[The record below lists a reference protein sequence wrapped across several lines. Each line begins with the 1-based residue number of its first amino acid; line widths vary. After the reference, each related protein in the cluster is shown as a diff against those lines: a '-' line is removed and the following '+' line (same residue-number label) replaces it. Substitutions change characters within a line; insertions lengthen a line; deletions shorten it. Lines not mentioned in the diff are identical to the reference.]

1 MPTST
6 VDQSVVVSKESIES
20 DDPYDIVYSNI
31 TFLKRLLQEH
41 FTHAEL
47 SQNAMRS
54 YYVDYY
60 RGQVDNGGF
69 SQFVYNS
76 GWEPAT
82 IRFVREGLKSIG
94 AEKHLKL
101 FNESASILDRIGPD
115 GMEKF
120 FESEYFGE
128 NNERDILNEFDEKFY
143 HLAEQEDLIKLNSEW
158 LRNLPELVVKS
169 TEELKAE
176 VERRAAEL
184 PDREERIARALA
196 KEPRSRK
203 LIRAL
208 CAQAGQ
214 DLSRVTAADP
224 NHKHHGQAILAY
236 HFITDVGH
244 HYMVDVD
251 GQAIMFNGDTHEK
264 VVEIEASDEY
274 GTE

>member
-1 MPTST
+1 MPTLT
-6 VDQSVVVSKESIES
+6 ADQSVVVSKNSIES

-31 TFLKRLLQEH
+31 TFLNALLQEH
-41 FTHAEL
+41 FRHEEL
-47 SQNAMRS
+47 AQNAVRS

-82 IRFVREGLKSIG
+82 IRFVREGLKLIG
-94 AEKHLKL
+94 AAKYLGL
-101 FNESASILDRIGPD
+101 FNESASIIDRIGPD

-120 FESEYFGE
+120 FKSEYFGE
-128 NNERDILNEFDEKFY
+128 NYERDMLNSLDEKFY
-143 HLAEQEDLIKLNSEW
+143 HLSEQEDLIKLNSEW
-158 LRNLPELVVKS
+158 LRNLPELVVKT
-169 TEELKAE
+169 TEQMKAE
-176 VERRAAEL
+176 VERRAAAL
-184 PDREERIARALA
+184 PDREERVARALA
-196 KEPRSRK
+196 SEPRHMK

-208 CAQAGQ
+208 CGQAGQ

-224 NHKHHGQAILAY
+224 RHKHNGHPILAY
-236 HFITDVGH
+236 HFITDAGH

-251 GQAIMFNGDTHEK
+251 GQAIMFTGDKHEK

-274 GTE
+274 